1 MSSKIIVS
9 YDGTANDDDAL
20 ALARMLAR
28 SGASIAVA
36 YVRHAREFDPRREEL
51 AQHDAERRLEQGAH
65 WLGAP
70 DIPRHVVISPS
81 TGEGL
86 ARLAE
91 REGASVIV
99 FGSDYRT
106 QPGHAEPGTSAQH
119 LLEGGTVAIA
129 VAEAGLRTESGPTI
143 KSIAVTAPDAD
154 TAATR
159 TAQAFAEKIGATLIE
174 TDDGPAELIVVD
186 SSPDA
191 PEGRIVLSGPTRSML
206 DAARGSVLV
215 VPKGRTV
222 AP

>member
-1 MSSKIIVS
+1 MSSDLIIS
-9 YDGTANDDDAL
+9 YDGTPNDDDAL
-20 ALARMLAR
+20 VLGKLLAAAGARPSLA
-28 SGASIAVA
+28 
-36 YVRHAREFDPRREEL
+36 YDRHAQQFDHTSEEI

-70 DIPRHVVISPS
+70 DIPRHVVISAS

-191 PEGRIVLSGPTRSML
+191 PEGRIVLSGPTRTML

-215 VPKGRTV
+215 VPRGRPVT
-222 AP
+222 P